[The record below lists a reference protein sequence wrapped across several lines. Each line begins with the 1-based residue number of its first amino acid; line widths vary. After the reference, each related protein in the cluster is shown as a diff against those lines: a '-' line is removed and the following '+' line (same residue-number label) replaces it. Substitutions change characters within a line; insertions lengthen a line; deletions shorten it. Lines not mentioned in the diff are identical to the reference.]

1 MGIEMV
7 RVDDR
12 LIHGQVVALWLTTL
26 DARRIVVVDDATADD
41 AFLREVVELAAPA
54 GTPVEVLNLAAGTER
69 LAATGDFDEKVLVLV
84 RTPETALA
92 LRRAG
97 IAFGVLN
104 LGGLGAAANRRP
116 LHRSIS
122 ASPEELEA
130 LRQLEQLGTRVE
142 IQAVPGDHPL
152 ALASIVPAAT
162 PARHP

>member
-1 MGIEMV
+1 MGLEMV

-26 DARRIVVVDDATADD
+26 DARRVIVVDDATADD
-41 AFLREVVELAAPA
+41 PFLREVVELAAPS
-54 GTPVEVLNLAAGTER
+54 GTPVEVVGLAAGTQR
-69 LAATGDFDEKVLVLV
+69 LAEASDSDERVLVLV
-84 RTPETALA
+84 RTPQTALA

-97 IAFGVLN
+97 IDFPVLN

-122 ASPEELEA
+122 ASAEELDA

-152 ALASIVPAAT
+152 TLASVAPAAS
-162 PARHP
+162 PAQRT